1 MNSDSFR
8 ISMQNLEKIPGR
20 PGKIHEH
27 SHIVIEQDALKKTL
41 RFYPCKIKL
50 IHAMKAEDGPARKRF
65 THTMLQNVGQDDRC
79 LQKIC
84 FSDEATFQV
93 IRTVNRHN
101 EKIWRTSYPRES
113 VAKERNA
120 PKVNVWCGLL
130 RDRII
135 GPLFRDAELLPRNA

>member
-1 MNSDSFR
+1 
-8 ISMQNLEKIPGR
+8 
-20 PGKIHEH
+20 
-27 SHIVIEQDALKKTL
+27 
-41 RFYPCKIKL
+41 
-50 IHAMKAEDGPARKRF
+50 MKAEDGPARKRF

-101 EKIWRTSYPRES
+101 EKIWGTSYPRES

-135 GPLFRDAELLPRNA
+135 GPLFRDAKLLPRNA